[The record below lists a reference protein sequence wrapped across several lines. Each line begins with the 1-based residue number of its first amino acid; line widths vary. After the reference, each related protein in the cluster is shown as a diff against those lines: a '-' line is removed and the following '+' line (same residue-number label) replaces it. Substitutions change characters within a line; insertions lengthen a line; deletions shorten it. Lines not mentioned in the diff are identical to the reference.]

1 MAQTKYPGGNLAE
14 RSGRGGRGGSRLTA
28 AGPDGAEELTAAALA
43 AEGNGAGGLNGAA
56 GAAAGSEARVRQE
69 AEALGLVVSRKGSRR
84 GFRPAAQEDG
94 KVRQTFQMAEA
105 VRRGMEQ
112 ACSQLNLGYSEF
124 LQEAVVHYFDY
135 LGLRYEGVPRPEPA
149 LGGAGAAAAAGGDG
163 TSAD

>member
-28 AGPDGAEELTAAALA
+28 AAPDGAEELTAAASA
-43 AEGNGAGGLNGAA
+43 AEENGAGGLNG
-56 GAAAGSEARVRQE
+56 AAGSEARVRQE

-135 LGLRYEGVPRPEPA
+135 LGLRYEGVPRPDPA
-149 LGGAGAAAAAGGDG
+149 LGGAGAAAAGGDAAP
-163 TSAD
+163 AD